1 MPTITGLRRRGYTPE
16 AMRDFCERIGV
27 AKNNS
32 TVDVGLLEYCIRE
45 DLNTKAPRTMA
56 ILRPLKI
63 VLDNYPVGQSE
74 ELEAENNSENPSMG
88 NRIVSFSREI
98 YIEQDDFME
107 NPPKK
112 FFRLAPGQMV
122 RLKSA
127 YIIKCEE
134 VIKDDAGAV
143 VELRCTYDVETK
155 SGSGVNA
162 GRKVK
167 GVLHWVAA
175 VDAIDAE
182 IRLYDYLLKEDIEE
196 SEGDFMADFNPDSKI
211 ALTCCKLEPSLAK
224 SGPEKRYQFLRQ
236 GYFCLDAKA
245 SSEGKPVFHR
255 IVSLKDSWGKQQ
267 SK

>member
-1 MPTITGLRRRGYTPE
+1 MPTLSGLRRRGYTPE
-16 AMRDFCERIGV
+16 AIRDFCERIGV
-27 AKNNS
+27 AKSNS
-32 TVDVGLLEYCIRE
+32 TVDVAMLEHCIRE
-45 DLNTKAPRTMA
+45 DLNNNGDRAMA
-56 ILRPLKI
+56 VLNPLKI
-63 VLDNYPVGQSE
+63 VLTNYPEGQWE
-74 ELEAENNSENPSMG
+74 ELELENHPDKPEMG
-88 NRIVSFSREI
+88 TRKLKFGREL
-98 YIEQDDFME
+98 YIEQEDFCE

-112 FFRLAPGQMV
+112 FFRLAPGQEV